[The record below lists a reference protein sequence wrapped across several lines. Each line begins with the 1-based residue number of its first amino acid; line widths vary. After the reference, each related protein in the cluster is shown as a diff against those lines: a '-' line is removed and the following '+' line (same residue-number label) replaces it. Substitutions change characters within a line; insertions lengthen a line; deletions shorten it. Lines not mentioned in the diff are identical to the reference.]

1 MFVLVGKKV
10 LQASTLLLVLQILG
24 GIMEILLRFREILR
38 LLGPIKGV
46 ARVPTEIQKLGFQEN
61 VEKVQPEITS
71 A

>member
-1 MFVLVGKKV
+1 M
-10 LQASTLLLVLQILG
+10 LLC
-24 GIMEILLRFREILR
+24 FREILR

-46 ARVPTEIQKLGFQEN
+46 ARVLTEIQKLSFQEN